1 MTTFNDEFADE
12 NSFGSLY
19 IIEPE
24 GFCMQGCVIIIA
36 SSREKMKELFKP
48 IKEEWK
54 YNSDLKFE
62 VTFDEHVIINPV
74 DMDTVVLN
82 CLDMV

>member
-36 SSREKMKELFKP
+36 SSREKIVPPTMLAPE
-48 IKEEWK
+48 I
-54 YNSDLKFE
+54 
-62 VTFDEHVIINPV
+62 VVPV
-74 DMDTVVLN
+74 KSPVLS
-82 CLDMV
+82 V